1 MLFRELKI
9 HVYLLRQKSKQDAT
23 QRENATKA
31 SLVSDDWNTSISD
44 QYTDCYNEFWYC
56 YQNFFQINWVLKNIF
71 WRWLWK
77 ISPKKIKSLFSWLRG
92 ILFPHVGSL
101 VEIFQRTC
109 VLWTWPCTI
118 DLDSLFFFSV
128 G

>member
-44 QYTDCYNEFWYC
+44 QYIDWYNEFWYC
-56 YQNFFQINWVLKNIF
+56 YQNFFQINWVLK
-71 WRWLWK
+71 
-77 ISPKKIKSLFSWLRG
+77 ISFEDNFEKYLQKK
-92 ILFPHVGSL
+92 
-101 VEIFQRTC
+101 
-109 VLWTWPCTI
+109 
-118 DLDSLFFFSV
+118 
-128 G
+128 